1 MKKNLKKQNLKQIK
15 KLNKE
20 FDGKSIIPEN
30 YVPKPFTVDDIPS
43 CGEMDPE
50 EYMDLIKYLYNNAG
64 WEVRWAIRQKFHVHD
79 IDDINFNIYNIKGL
93 GL

>member
-20 FDGKSIIPEN
+20 FDGKSIISFSRN
-30 YVPKPFTVDDIPS
+30 YVPEPFTVDDIPS

-50 EYMDLIKYLYNNAG
+50 EYMDLIKYLYDNAD
-64 WEVRWAIRQKFHVHD
+64 WEVRWAIRQKFHD
-79 IDDINFNIYNIKGL
+79 IDNINIYNIKGL